1 MFPFLS
7 SHQKDIGLTP
17 FESAFLNGLT
27 AVAALVAAPISGLVA
42 HKLDKYQTLLVITLL
57 GSGFSFTSLLFVP
70 RVIRSPR
77 HPHIVFDCTNSQLRM
92 ESCSNWEGNCNL
104 KPKLPAIGNYSNFS
118 LTKCKYVCTSGITS
132 TGQQTQQGPMNA
144 SWYPLHVC
152 FSSTSEGNTCML
164 HDPALAD
171 RGSAW
176 TQIQSSSS
184 SSANNALPS
193 DPVKYDVI
201 TFDSRFDRWPVVSL
215 TGDSQCVFQTIAPLI
230 LDHKSYDTIQC
241 RPFVQNCQVH
251 CKVNL
256 LHRPKGGSSISKPP
270 AACLDVTGDPRI
282 TFYAYLVV
290 RSFADLFLFVAYNL
304 LDGLSITLTNNFDS
318 LYAGVGKLLCLTVPL
333 IAFPILTGSLIDYY
347 SQQAGQPDYAPAFI
361 LFDGLILITAV
372 LVVAAPASPLSPS
385 SPPDPSCSNHATAST
400 TSAAF
405 RRSSNQASAN
415 ATTAAS
421 GSQSQSS
428 LRSNA
433 SRRVLLSH
441 RKKHK
446 RKIPIKNWYIFALIV
461 IPLTLWSGIQIAI
474 LQTHMSPFLMDLGV
488 DQLWLGISFA
498 IIFMTYL
505 PFCLMGK
512 KVVSGIGRLHLV
524 LVGLMFH
531 GLRLTSI
538 SLLSHPK
545 WMLLPIQS
553 METFTLPITWIGLTA
568 YSHHLIKTVTLRPSE
583 LMIRSGCDTTT
594 NSNHMRMQYFL
605 NALHFGIARVIGCGI
620 WMVWITMWDSGAG
633 AKYWLWGWF
642 MIQDPPDFP
651 ENDENGFRILL
662 RVMALIS
669 MGCIALPIL
678 FFVHVFGHII
688 DCFAGIG
695 IEIKKSLI
703 CIQNACFK
711 CFAMLCCCSCSCK
724 MGKCRLCKRRRRG
737 LHQVTIVEGVKEERS
752 ANGCINKRSAG
763 VTALAL
769 AAGGEQSGSGRKK
782 EDESVVV
789 NLLSL

>member
-1 MFPFLS
+1 M
-7 SHQKDIGLTP
+7 TA
-17 FESAFLNGLT
+17 FESAFLNCLT
-27 AVAALVAAPISGLVA
+27 AAAALVAAPISGLVA

-92 ESCSNWEGNCNL
+92 EACSNWDGNCNL

-118 LTKCKYVCTSGITS
+118 LTKCKYVCTSSSPGPQSSSQAPVHPSTS
-132 TGQQTQQGPMNA
+132 NA

-152 FSSTSEGNTCML
+152 FSSTEGNTCML

-171 RGSAW
+171 KGSAW

-184 SSANNALPS
+184 SSSNNALHS

-215 TGDSQCVFQTIAPLI
+215 TGDSQCVFQTVPPLI

-270 AACLDVTGDPRI
+270 AACLDVAGDPRV

-304 LDGLSITLTNNFDS
+304 LDGMAITLTNNFDS
-318 LYAGVGKLLCLTVPL
+318 LYAGAGKLCCLILPL
-333 IAFPILTGSLIDYY
+333 IGFPILTGSLVDYY

-372 LVVAAPASPLSPS
+372 LVVAAPAAPLSSSS
-385 SPPDPSCSNHATAST
+385 SPSCDASCSNHATST
-400 TSAAF
+400 TSAAAT
-405 RRSSNQASAN
+405 RRPSSHP
-415 ATTAAS
+415 

-433 SRRVLLSH
+433 SHRVLLLH

-446 RKIPIKNWYIFALIV
+446 RKIPVKNWYIFTLIV
-461 IPLTLWSGIQIAI
+461 IPLTLWSGVQVSI
-474 LQTHMSPFLMDLGV
+474 LQTHLSPFLMDMGV
-488 DQLWLGISFA
+488 DQMWLGIGFA
-498 IIFMTYL
+498 FIFLTFL

-524 LVGLMFH
+524 LVGLLFH

-553 METFTLPITWIGLTA
+553 MDAFTLPLTWIGITSYA
-568 YSHHLIKTVTLRPSE
+568 HHLIRRTTFRPSE
-583 LMIRSGCDTTT
+583 LMIRTGADASA
-594 NSNHMRMQYFL
+594 NANHMRMQYFL
-605 NALHFGIARVIGCGI
+605 NGLHFGIARVVGCGI
-620 WMVWITMWDSGAG
+620 WMAWITMWDSGAG
-633 AKYWLWGWF
+633 TKHWLWTWF

-662 RVMALIS
+662 RVMAAIS
-669 MGCIALPIL
+669 LACLALPIL

-695 IEIKKSLI
+695 SEIKKSLI
-703 CIQNACFK
+703 CCQHACFK
-711 CFAMLCCCSCSCK
+711 CFSMLCCCSCSCK
-724 MGKCRLCKRRRRG
+724 MGKCRLCRRRRRG
-737 LHQVTIVEGVKEERS
+737 LHQVTIVEGDKEEQQP
-752 ANGCINKRSAG
+752 NGCVNKRSPSAG
-763 VTALAL
+763 PS
-769 AAGGEQSGSGRKK
+769 GQSTTSKK
-782 EDESVVV
+782 RNEEEGVVV